1 MKKVYLVTQKKDAAA
16 ALIRLREIGVL
27 HLQAEQAPLGGDI
40 DQLEQRIRIVQNTLG
55 ILPSD
60 AASGQNLDLDDWQSK
75 AEEILGFEDM
85 ILRLKENIASR
96 QSQIDFWQ
104 AWGNFEPQE
113 IKNLAL
119 QGVDIHLCEI
129 AAKEFKTVAPEIV
142 LMVLQK
148 TNAFVR
154 CVVSGPAEKLHFPS
168 IKLPDKSLQLM
179 RQLQIEDKAL
189 LHKTQKQ
196 LQAQGRYRLA
206 FERILKTLQEQLNFE
221 EALGGMGKS
230 GPVVFVKGFC
240 PVDRCCRLEAAAP
253 KESWVVLT
261 TEPDPGDRVPTLL
274 KNSRFVEFIK
284 PVFQFMSILPG
295 YREADVSLCFLAFF
309 SVFFGMLIGDA
320 GYGAV
325 FMLAT
330 VFFHRKMKNSLNPA
344 FALASLLR
352 GQAKAAQRAACLDTV
367 ETCGVNLVPA
377 GQPKANFAFPFLCA
391 TDRRAIGGNAKFGLK
406 DFTPIY
412 LTYLLS
418 ACAILWGILTGTV
431 FGVSLFGHIFK
442 PAFPWLTE
450 EKNVQ
455 LLCFSLGAIH
465 LTIAHIWRLLRK
477 LPSLL
482 AVADVGWIVMVWAAF
497 FYAKKFILSAPLPDI
512 VNPAVFVSFGV
523 IVLFSQSFEDIRKD
537 VGGFVI
543 SALLTVLA
551 VVSTLID
558 VISYI
563 RLYAVG
569 IAGLALSEA
578 FNQMALAVGFHNLF
592 LGIGSVLILVA
603 GHALNIVLGM
613 MAVMVHGLRLNI
625 LEFSGHLSLEWT
637 GVEYNPFRKFE

>member
-1 MKKVYLVTQKKDAAA
+1 MAIVKMKKVYLVTQKKDASA

-27 HLQAEQAPLGGDI
+27 HLQAQQAPLGRDI
-40 DQLEQRIRIVQNTLG
+40 EQLEQRIRIVQNTLG
-55 ILPSD
+55 ILSSQD
-60 AASGQNLDLDDWQSK
+60 TAGQNLDLDDWQSK
-75 AEEILGFEDM
+75 AEEILGFEDV
-85 ILRLKENIASR
+85 ILRLKENIAFG

-104 AWGNFEPQE
+104 AWGNFDPQE

-119 QGVDIHLCEI
+119 QGVEVHLCEI
-129 AAKEFKTVAPEIV
+129 AAKEFKTVDPKIV
-142 LMVLQK
+142 LAVLHK
-148 TNAFVR
+148 TKVFVR
-154 CVVSGPAEKLHFPS
+154 CVLNCPAEKLPFPS
-168 IKLPDKSLQLM
+168 INLPDKSLQTM
-179 RQLQIEDKAL
+179 RQLQTQDKEL
-189 LHKTQKQ
+189 LHKTQRQ
-196 LQAQGRYRLA
+196 LKAQGRYRLA
-206 FERILKTLQEQLNFE
+206 FERILKTLTEQLNFE
-221 EALGGMGKS
+221 KALGGMGES
-230 GPVVFVKGFC
+230 GPLVFVNGFC
-240 PVDRCCRLEAAAP
+240 PVDCCSKLEAAASQ
-253 KESWVVLT
+253 EHWVVLT
-261 TEPDPGDRVPTLL
+261 TDPDPGDPVPTLL
-274 KNSRFVEFIK
+274 KNSRFVELIK
-284 PVFQFMSILPG
+284 PVFQFMSIIPG
-295 YREADVSLCFLAFF
+295 YREADVSFCFLAFF

-330 VFFHRKMKNSLNPA
+330 AFFYRKMK
-344 FALASLLR
+344 
-352 GQAKAAQRAACLDTV
+352 KT
-367 ETCGVNLVPA
+367 
-377 GQPKANFAFPFLCA
+377 
-391 TDRRAIGGNAKFGLK
+391 LK

-418 ACAILWGILTGTV
+418 ACAVLWGILTGTV

-455 LLCFSLGAIH
+455 LLCFSLGATH

-477 LPSLL
+477 LPSFL
-482 AVADVGWIVMVWAAF
+482 AFADVGWIVIVWAAF
-497 FYAKKFILSAPLPDI
+497 FYAKKFILSAALPDI
-512 VNPAVFVSFGV
+512 VNPAALVAFGV
-523 IVLFSQSFEDIRKD
+523 IVMFSQSFEDIKKD
-537 VGGFVI
+537 VGSFVI

-578 FNQMALAVGFHNLF
+578 FNQMALAAGFHNLF
-592 LGIGSVLILVA
+592 LGIGSVLILVV
-603 GHALNIVLGM
+603 GHALNILLGM